1 MFKMSSLILLGVF
14 FLGCQSTGPG
24 RNTGKAPDDV
34 AGLIASASADID
46 AVLSGSPRGPAPSG
60 EGVPGV
66 SSGGVQPRWVTAP
79 ESVYDRK
86 AYISAVGYGDSR
98 DLAER
103 RALAALTAIFGQSV
117 RSEAQSVT
125 VYSEAIIG
133 GAVSSASENNDLIN
147 LIKTSAEMDSLVGAE
162 IKDLWFDGTG
172 TYYAAAVMERAKTT
186 ALYKDLINTNARLI
200 NDLTAVPD
208 GEKHTLDGF
217 RRFQLAA
224 IIADANTAFLNVLR
238 VLGDGSAGNIPG
250 NLKTGNDYR
259 LEMAAIAKNIPIG
272 VVVENDRQDRIRGAF
287 GEVLTKAGFRIGGA
301 NSPYL
306 LKALVQ
312 MTPAD
317 LPKNP
322 NKFVR
327 YVVDANLEDRR
338 TGDRLLPF
346 MVDGREG
353 HLSIPEAENRAYRA
367 AETKIKETYGPVLDA
382 YISQL
387 SSSGNYNR

>member
-1 MFKMSSLILLGVF
+1 MFKMIPLILFGVF

-24 RNTGKAPDDV
+24 PGNNHARDDV
-34 AGLIASASADID
+34 AGLIASASAEVD
-46 AVLSGSPRGPAPSG
+46 AVLAGSSRAPGSSA
-60 EGVPGV
+60 VPGV

-86 AYISAVGYGDSR
+86 TYISAVGYGDNR
-98 DLAER
+98 DMAER
-103 RALAALTAIFGQSV
+103 RALAALTAIFGQSI
-117 RSEAQSVT
+117 QSASQSAT
-125 VYSEAIIG
+125 VYSEAVIN
-133 GAVSSASENNDLIN
+133 GAITSATQNSDLVN

-162 IKDLWFDGTG
+162 IKDRWFDGSG
-172 TYYAAAVMERAKTT
+172 TYYAAAVMDRAKTA
-186 ALYKDLINTNARLI
+186 ALYRDLITTNQRLI

-208 GEKHTLDGF
+208 GEKYTLDGL

-224 IIADANTAFLNVLR
+224 AAADTNETFLNVLR
-238 VLGDGSAGNIPG
+238 VLGDAGNVPG

-259 LEMAAIAKNIPIG
+259 LEIAAITRNIPIA
-272 VVVENDRQDRIRGAF
+272 VVVENDQRDRIRGAF
-287 GEVLTKAGFRIGGA
+287 EEVLTRAGFRGGGA

-306 LKALVQ
+306 LRAQVH

-317 LPKNP
+317 LPNNL

-327 YVVDANLEDRR
+327 YVVDASLEDRR

-346 MVDGREG
+346 TVDGREG
-353 HLSIPEAENRAYRA
+353 HLSVPEAENRAFRA

-382 YISQL
+382 YISQF
-387 SSSGNYNR
+387 SASGK